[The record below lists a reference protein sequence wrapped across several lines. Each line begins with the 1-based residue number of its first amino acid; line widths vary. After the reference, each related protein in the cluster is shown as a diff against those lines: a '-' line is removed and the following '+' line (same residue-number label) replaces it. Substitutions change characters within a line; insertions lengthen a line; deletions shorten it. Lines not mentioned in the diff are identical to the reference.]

1 MHGAATNVLEEVGTM
16 AEEEWDEM
24 KNGFGTIP
32 YRGYRYGPVSQE
44 STAQISAKLREAT
57 AEPRRLRLILEL
69 LKKGD
74 LSARDLLVPM
84 LESPYVDVRMYTAEL
99 FAYVCTHDQVNLLKK
114 SLVVAQDLDE
124 VMRVILFIGETL
136 SIRAAQLL
144 WQFRQ
149 EMGGEYQEFSGYI
162 YTALT
167 DILCLE
173 GVDEYNLDDPGAWQ
187 TFEREVTSLDWT
199 SYYHEGLPVFI
210 GELTKKVIIYTA
222 IARTERTKFA
232 LVDEPR
238 VLSNFSGINCP
249 VGYGRQV
256 DDDDLGAVLKYTHRL
271 GGMKW
276 DKGMKYFYG
285 YPVGR

>member
-1 MHGAATNVLEEVGTM
+1 M

-24 KNGFGTIP
+24 RDGFGTVP
-32 YRGYRYGPVSQE
+32 YRGYRYGPVSHE
-44 STAQISAKLREAT
+44 SKAQISAKLREAT

-74 LSARDLLVPM
+74 WSARDLLVPM
-84 LESPYVDVRMYTAEL
+84 LESPYVDVRMYAAEL

-136 SIRAAQLL
+136 STRAAQLL
-144 WQFRQ
+144 WTFRE

-162 YTALT
+162 HSALT
-167 DILCLE
+167 DILSLD
-173 GVDEYNLDDPGAWQ
+173 GVDEY
-187 TFEREVTSLDWT
+187 SLDEPSARQVFDLEIMT
-199 SYYHEGLPVFI
+199 LDPTKYYYGGKPVFI
-210 GELTKKVIIYTA
+210 GDLTKEVITYAA

-249 VGYGRQV
+249 VGYGRSV
-256 DDDDLGAVLKYTHRL
+256 DDDGLGAVLKYTHQI
-271 GGMKW
+271 GQMKL

-285 YPVGR
+285 HPVGR

>member
-1 MHGAATNVLEEVGTM
+1 M

-24 KNGFGTIP
+24 RDGFGTIP
-32 YRGYRYGPVSQE
+32 YRGYRYGPVSHE
-44 STAQISAKLREAT
+44 SRLQISAELREAT

-84 LESPYVDVRMYTAEL
+84 LESPHVDVRMYAAEL
-99 FAYVCTHDQVNLLKK
+99 FAYVCTHDQVNLLKR
-114 SLVVAQDLDE
+114 SLIVAQDLDE
-124 VMRVILFIGETL
+124 VMRVISFIGETL
-136 SIRAAQLL
+136 SLRAAQML
-144 WQFRQ
+144 WEFRE

-162 YTALT
+162 HSALT
-167 DILCLE
+167 DILCLD
-173 GVDEYNLDDPGAWQ
+173 GVDEY
-187 TFEREVTSLDWT
+187 SLDEPSARHVFDREIMT
-199 SYYHEGLPVFI
+199 LDPAKYYYEGKPVFI
-210 GELTKKVIIYTA
+210 GDLTKEVITYTA

-249 VGYGRQV
+249 VGYGRRV
-256 DDDDLGAVLKYTHRL
+256 NDDDLGAVLKYTHRI
-271 GGMKW
+271 GRIKW